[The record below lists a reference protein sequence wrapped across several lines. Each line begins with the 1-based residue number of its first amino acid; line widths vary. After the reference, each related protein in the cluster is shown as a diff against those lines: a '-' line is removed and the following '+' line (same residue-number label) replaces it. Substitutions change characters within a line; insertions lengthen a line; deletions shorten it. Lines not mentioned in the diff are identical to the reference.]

1 MKILIEFGKFFVYSL
16 LIVVISKYILV
27 PILRKFGE
35 SLDLKPKTIGNLSGI
50 ATSVPELL
58 SVSSSAIVGLIGTS
72 IYNIFSSNVI
82 NVIQYSLAVRMNKN
96 GKVLQNKALKIDL
109 ILVLFTI
116 IINFLLIIFKI

>member
-109 ILVLFTI
+109 ILVLFTNYI
-116 IINFLLIIFKI
+116 